1 MGREGGRC
9 QRRGRQRAASGGRR
23 LEQSGTE
30 RGAVSVG
37 LWFGRNLSGGV
48 LQNQTCVILYVP
60 EGVRNLY

>member
-9 QRRGRQRAASGGRR
+9 QRRGRQRATSGGRR

-37 LWFGRNLSGGV
+37 LWFGRKFVRGRFTKSSVRHSLRAGGS
-48 LQNQTCVILYVP
+48 ISK
-60 EGVRNLY
+60 